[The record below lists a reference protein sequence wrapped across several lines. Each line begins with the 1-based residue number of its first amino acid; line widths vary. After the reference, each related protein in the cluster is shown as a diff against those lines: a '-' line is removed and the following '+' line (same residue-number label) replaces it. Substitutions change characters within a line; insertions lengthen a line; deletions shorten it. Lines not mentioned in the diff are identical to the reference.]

1 MSSPAQLP
9 FAPPQKKKTPVW
21 VWILAGI
28 GGAIALLILL
38 VVGAGLFFVS
48 KVAELAQNPAELG
61 KLIARA
67 NPDLELLDSDAGKK
81 ILRVRNKRDGST
93 VTLKLEDILTGK
105 LQVSKEDKDGL
116 ETVELGGKMKLPNWV
131 PKFPG
136 VEPASLGS
144 AQSDKQGEGGLFT
157 FTTSVSA
164 EKIRAFYQEG
174 FEKRGLAVKV
184 EAGGKAALMMQSEDE
199 ALNATV
205 KIEGGDGSEHRVTV
219 LYGEK
224 RR

>member
-28 GGAIALLILL
+28 GGVIALLILV
-38 VVGAGLFFVS
+38 VVGAGLFVVS
-48 KVAELAQNPAELG
+48 KVADMAQNPAELG

-136 VEPASLGS
+136 VEPTSLGS

-157 FTTSVSA
+157 FTTSES
-164 EKIRAFYQEG
+164 EGKIRSFYQEG

-184 EAGGKAALMMQSEDE
+184 EVGGKAALVMQSEDE
-199 ALNATV
+199 TLNATV
-205 KIEGGDGSEHRVTV
+205 KIEGDDGSERRVTV